1 MKLGMFMMPLHP
13 PQRKPAETYAEDRE
27 AVLLAD
33 RLGYCEALVGEHV
46 TDLAENVTSC
56 LMFLC
61 SLAHDTKNIVLG
73 SGTIN
78 MPNTHPAHVAAQVAV
93 IDHLHPDARGVRV
106 RRLAEHTTELQSLTQ
121 V

>member
-33 RLGYCEALVGEHV
+33 QLGYCEALVGEHV

-56 LMFLC
+56 LMFLA
-61 SLAHDTKNIVLG
+61 SLAHGTKNIEIG
-73 SGTIN
+73 R
-78 MPNTHPAHVAAQVAV
+78 AHV
-93 IDHLHPDARGVRV
+93 
-106 RRLAEHTTELQSLTQ
+106 
-121 V
+121 